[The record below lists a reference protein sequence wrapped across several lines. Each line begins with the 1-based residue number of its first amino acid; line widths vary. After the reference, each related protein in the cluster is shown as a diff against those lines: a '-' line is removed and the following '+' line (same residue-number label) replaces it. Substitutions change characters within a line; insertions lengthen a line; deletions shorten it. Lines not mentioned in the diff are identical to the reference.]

1 MMMYYVTYII
11 RILKDVINNISMNL
25 QEHIRRVIREETK
38 IPLTLLRRFSI
49 NELDDEFLESF
60 EFAYNLTKRRKVST
74 SFFLSELI
82 NTTVNVMIDS
92 LHWKL
97 VSTLPD
103 DVFWVD
109 VIRNELE
116 NLYRD
121 RIIQMYNETK
131 GINESIPTPLLRII
145 NEETKIPTKL
155 LRRLHYLDYEVDL
168 LMRTITPKATCTFR
182 SGEELLEIVS
192 STVIKTI
199 YWTYFADVDDNSKEW
214 GMMYRTMV
222 EYINDKYGD
231 KIREYYHI
239 NCGN

>member
-11 RILKDVINNISMNL
+11 RILIDVINNISMNL

-60 EFAYNLTKRRKVST
+60 EFAYDLTKRRKVLT
-74 SFFLSELI
+74 SSFLSELI
-82 NTTVNVMIDS
+82 NTTVHVMIDS

-103 DVFWVD
+103 DVFWFD

-131 GINESIPTPLLRII
+131 GINESIPTSLLRIV
-145 NEETKIPTKL
+145 NEETKIPTML
-155 LRRLHYLDYEVDL
+155 LRRLHYLDNEVDL
-168 LMRTITPKATCTFR
+168 LMRTITPEVTCSYK
-182 SGEELLEIVS
+182 SGEELLEGVS
-192 STVIKTI
+192 STVIKTV
-199 YWTYFADVDDNSKEW
+199 YWTHFADIDVKEL
-214 GMMYRTMV
+214 GIMYRTMV

-231 KIREYYHI
+231 NIKEYYHI
-239 NCGN
+239 NCAN